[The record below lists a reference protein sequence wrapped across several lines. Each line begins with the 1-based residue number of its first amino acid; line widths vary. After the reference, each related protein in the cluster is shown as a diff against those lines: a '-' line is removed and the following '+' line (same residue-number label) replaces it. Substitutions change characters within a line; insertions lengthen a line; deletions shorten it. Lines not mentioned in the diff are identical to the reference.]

1 MYTLLAEWAT
11 LVDKFLEGK
20 NMKKLFNKIFA
31 GVHLFAAVVLIILSL
46 IIMLWSIYEVISGIQ
61 YDSGFIPL
69 MLQSVAAIIIAAAI
83 IDVAQYMM
91 EEEVFKDKEL
101 RDPKEARRT
110 ITKII
115 VIITIA
121 VSIEGLVFIF
131 KAGTKDLSLLL
142 YPALLIM
149 VSAILIVALGIYQKL
164 SATIE
169 KREEE
174 SI

>member
-1 MYTLLAEWAT
+1 MNKT
-11 LVDKFLEGK
+11 K
-20 NMKKLFNKIFA
+20 KIFSA
-31 GVHLFAAVVLIILSL
+31 IFSGVHLFAAIILIILSL
-46 IIMLWSIYEVISGIQ
+46 IIMGWSIYEVFSSIEGKA
-61 YDSGFIPL
+61 GFIPL
-69 MLQSVAAIIIAAAI
+69 MLQAVGAIIISAAI

-91 EEEVFKDKEL
+91 EEEVFTDKQL
-101 RDPKEARRT
+101 RDPIEARRT

-131 KAGTKDLSLLL
+131 KAGTEDLSLLL
-142 YPALLIM
+142 YPALLIV

-169 KREEE
+169 DTEKKN
-174 SI
+174 IL

>member
-1 MYTLLAEWAT
+1 
-11 LVDKFLEGK
+11 
-20 NMKKLFNKIFA
+20 
-31 GVHLFAAVVLIILSL
+31 
-46 IIMLWSIYEVISGIQ
+46 
-61 YDSGFIPL
+61 

>member
-1 MYTLLAEWAT
+1 
-11 LVDKFLEGK
+11 
-20 NMKKLFNKIFA
+20 MKKLFNIIFA
-31 GVHLFAAVVLIILSL
+31 GVHLFAAIVLTLLSL
-46 IIMLWSIYEVISGIQ
+46 IIMVWSIYEVISGINN
-61 YDSGFIPL
+61 GIAFIPS
-69 MLQSVAAIIIAAAI
+69 MLQSVAAIIIASAI

-131 KAGTKDLSLLL
+131 KAGTKDLTLLL
-142 YPALLIM
+142 YPALIIM
-149 VSAILIVALGIYQKL
+149 VSAFLIVALGIYQKL

-169 KREEE
+169 KTEKENA
-174 SI
+174 

>member
-1 MYTLLAEWAT
+1 
-11 LVDKFLEGK
+11 
-20 NMKKLFNKIFA
+20 MKKLFNTIFA
-31 GVHLFAAVVLIILSL
+31 GVHLFAAIVLIILSL
-46 IIMLWSIYEVISGIQ
+46 IIMVWSVYEVVSGIKDQ
-61 YDSGFIPL
+61 AGFIPL

-131 KAGTKDLSLLL
+131 KAGTKDVSLLL
-142 YPALLIM
+142 YPGLLII
-149 VSAILIVALGIYQKL
+149 VSAILIVALGVYQKL

-169 KREEE
+169 KTEQENT
-174 SI
+174 